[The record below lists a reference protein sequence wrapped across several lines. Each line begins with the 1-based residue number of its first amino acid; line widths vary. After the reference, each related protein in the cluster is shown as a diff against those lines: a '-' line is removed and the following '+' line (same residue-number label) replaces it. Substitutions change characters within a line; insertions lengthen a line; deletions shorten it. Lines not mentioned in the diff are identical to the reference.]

1 MKYDYLFKI
10 ILAGDS
16 NTGKTHFFNLLSDKN
31 IDYLSSTIGTDL
43 IVLYKELFGK
53 TVRVNVWDTAGQER
67 FQSIIQHYFREIV
80 GYILFFNINNVESF
94 QSLERW
100 IKNINFE
107 NRCEHHHPILLIG
120 NKNDLENNVNPID
133 IIELTEQ
140 YNLIYIETSLI
151 NNKIN
156 IQDIIELFLEKIYKM
171 FITNNKERPEEDII
185 LCKTIKL
192 SKENNKNINL
202 YHNINNNNDNDNDK
216 DNNYNYQTIVNNNC
230 C

>member
-10 ILAGDS
+10 VLAGDS

-94 QSLERW
+94 QTLERW

-120 NKNDLENNVNPID
+120 NKNDLEHNVNQID
-133 IIELTEQ
+133 IIDLTEK

-156 IQDIIELFLEKIYKM
+156 IHDIIELFLEKIYKM

-192 SKENNKNINL
+192 LKENNKNINL
-202 YHNINNNNDNDNDK
+202 YYNINNNNDNDK
-216 DNNYNYQTIVNNNC
+216 DNNYQTIVNNNC

>member
-171 FITNNKERPEEDII
+171 FIIKNKEIPDEDII

-202 YHNINNNNDNDNDK
+202 YYNINNNNDNDNDN
-216 DNNYNYQTIVNNNC
+216 DNQIIMNNNC
-230 C
+230 CF

>member
-10 ILAGDS
+10 VLAGDS

-53 TVRVNVWDTAGQER
+53 TIRVNVWDTAGQER

-94 QSLERW
+94 QTLERW

-120 NKNDLENNVNPID
+120 NKNDLEHNVNQID
-133 IIELTEQ
+133 IIDLTEK

-156 IQDIIELFLEKIYKM
+156 IHDIMELFLEKIYKM
-171 FITNNKERPEEDII
+171 FITNNKERPNEDII

-202 YHNINNNNDNDNDK
+202 YKNINNIYNDNENDNQINMNK
-216 DNNYNYQTIVNNNC
+216 NC

>member
-10 ILAGDS
+10 VLAGDS

-94 QSLERW
+94 YSLERW

-133 IIELTEQ
+133 IIELTEK
-140 YNLIYIETSLI
+140 YNLIYIETSLV
-151 NNKIN
+151 NNKIY
-156 IQDIIELFLEKIYKM
+156 IHDIIELFLEKIYKM
-171 FITNNKERPEEDII
+171 FIINNKERPDEAII
-185 LCKTIKL
+185 LCKSIKL

-202 YHNINNNNDNDNDK
+202 YKNINNIYNDNENDNQINMNK
-216 DNNYNYQTIVNNNC
+216 NC